1 MKGIVV
7 IKKLSNVLAQH
18 SLITT
23 YKAIVRFHLDYGDI
37 LYDQPNNE
45 SLCQEIESM
54 VMGGNYYANC
64 KKFVLPSS
72 LFMLGLRA
80 GCHSQLK
87 MVSKKL
93 QQIFWPSRTASDDYS
108 QISLRKNY
116 TPKLLV
122 FTLT

>member
-1 MKGIVV
+1 MH
-7 IKKLSNVLAQH
+7 LFSMLAQH
-18 SLITT
+18 SLITI
-23 YKAIVRFHLDYGDI
+23 YKAIVRSHLDYGDI
-37 LYDQPNNE
+37 LYDKPNNE
-45 SLCQEIESM
+45 SLCQEIESI
-54 VMGGNYYANC
+54 VKEGNYYANC

-93 QQIFWPSRTASDDYS
+93 QQIFWPSWTACADYS
-108 QISLRKNY
+108 QVSLRKNY

>member
-1 MKGIVV
+1 MKGIGV
-7 IKKLSNVLAQH
+7 IKELSNMLAQH
-18 SLITT
+18 SLITI
-23 YKAIVRFHLDYGDI
+23 YKAIARSHLDYSDI

-45 SLCQEIESM
+45 SLCQEIESI
-54 VMGGNYYANC
+54 VKGGNYYANC

-93 QQIFWPSRTASDDYS
+93 QQIFWPSASADYS
-108 QISLRKNY
+108 QISL
-116 TPKLLV
+116 
-122 FTLT
+122 